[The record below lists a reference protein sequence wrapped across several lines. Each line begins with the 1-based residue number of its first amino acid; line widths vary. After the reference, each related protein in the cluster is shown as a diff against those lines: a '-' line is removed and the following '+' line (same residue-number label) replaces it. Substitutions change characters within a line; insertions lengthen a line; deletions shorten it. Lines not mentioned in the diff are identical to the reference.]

1 MRAVL
6 LIIVLSLVSGVVL
19 GVSISWYQT
28 RNHGQSLGQES
39 AAPKLAPVGE
49 PQPRAVIDRIDH
61 DFGAMERGTQGSH
74 TFEVRNE
81 GEADL
86 ILKKGGKTCSCT
98 FSGLSDG
105 RIAPG
110 GSGQVTLSWTIKGVG
125 ETFRQQAMILTNDRL
140 LRRIILTLEGKI
152 TRPVVI
158 TPEILSLGDVAV
170 GQSKSA
176 EVHLYSFRDAPLELT
191 AEIVRAE
198 SAELFEVTQHPL
210 LRGEKFT
217 KTTAKSGRIIRV
229 TVKSGLPLGQFRRT
243 IRVDPGLAGVD
254 PLTIAVFGR
263 IVGDF
268 TLSGKGW
275 DDHRLALDLGI
286 VPGNQPTEHRL
297 NILVRGPHRDKVQLE
312 VAEVYPPLL
321 DVRVG
326 KPLGARGGSA
336 RLIPLTITIPAGQT
350 SADFRGKRN
359 TRSGEV
365 ILTTNHPLTKRLSL
379 RIEFVIEGSDR
390 P

>member
-6 LIIVLSLVSGVVL
+6 LTIVLSLVSGVVL

-28 RNHGQSLGQES
+28 RNHGQSLGQEF

-49 PQPRAVIDRIDH
+49 PQPRAVIDQIDH
-61 DFGAMERGTQGSH
+61 NFGAMERGAQGSH

-86 ILKKGGKTCSCT
+86 VLKQGGKTCSCT

-110 GSGQVTLSWTIKGVG
+110 GSGQVTLSWTVKGAG

-140 LRRIILTLEGKI
+140 RRRIILTLEGKI

-191 AEIVRAE
+191 VELVRTE

-210 LRGEKFT
+210 LREKFT
-217 KTTAKSGRIIRV
+217 KTTEKSGRIIRV
-229 TVKSGLPLGQFRRT
+229 TVKSGLPLGQFRQT
-243 IRVDPGLAGVD
+243 IRVDPGLAGVE
-254 PLTIAVFGR
+254 PLTIPVLGR

-268 TLSGKGW
+268 TVSGKGW
-275 DDHRLALDLGI
+275 NDRRSALELGI
-286 VPGNQPTEHRL
+286 VSGDQPTKRRL
-297 NILVRGPHRDKVQLE
+297 NILVRGPHRDEVQLE

-350 SADFRGKRN
+350 SADFRGKRD

-365 ILTTNHPLTKRLSL
+365 ILTTNHPLTKRLSF
-379 RIEFVIEGSDR
+379 RIEFVIEGSDQ